1 MSVVNLALPM
11 GKAGDRLRDTL
22 LNGGGKTK
30 AESREV
36 VFDEPDGVGDFAQQR
51 KAQPRVFFSF
61 VIIT

>member
-1 MSVVNLALPM
+1 M